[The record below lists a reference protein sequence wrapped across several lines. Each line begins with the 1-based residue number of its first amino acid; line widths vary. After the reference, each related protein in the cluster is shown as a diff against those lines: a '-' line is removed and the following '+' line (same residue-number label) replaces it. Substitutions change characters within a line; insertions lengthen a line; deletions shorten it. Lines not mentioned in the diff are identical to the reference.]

1 MKITESKF
9 EIKDTENYYNLV
21 NMYANAQSV
30 VANVPKFMPQIP
42 IAKPKNTIGRIN
54 RSMFCN
60 DIECKPQPST
70 TIPLQNFITIVQ
82 HPSRQIYLGSKINMG
97 GNNIKKFTKLT
108 LGVMHGDIRKLYI
121 TDKE

>member
-21 NMYANAQSV
+21 NMYADAQSV

-60 DIECKPQPST
+60 DTDMSIILYST
-70 TIPLQNFITIVQ
+70 
-82 HPSRQIYLGSKINMG
+82 G
-97 GNNIKKFTKLT
+97 GKSLNTKC
-108 LGVMHGDIRKLYI
+108 
-121 TDKE
+121 